1 MIKNYFIIAWRNLWK
16 HKLFSFINIVGLGL
30 AIPFALLSLM
40 QVEAVYETDNFHE
53 HADRLYR
60 IRTNV
65 TSKDGRKEK
74 TATSPRQLSEDLK
87 ANYACVENACKV
99 IRHYGWELNNRIKT
113 ISVNGIY
120 VDPAFFDMFNFKLEK
135 GTIPVLPNTLV
146 LSHEMAAI
154 FFGDVNPVGKMLS
167 HPQFGLFQVSG
178 VLKPFK
184 RGTQFYSDVMVSMA
198 SYVPVVNNQ
207 SALNNW
213 TDLNTYS
220 FVLLRDGTKPS
231 ALDVAIQQLTAKSNS
246 LLASTGDKQQFV
258 KQELSKISPDK
269 EELLNN
275 PYVQSLSELSVN
287 FAMAMMIII
296 LAGFNYTNLTLARSL
311 GRAKEVG
318 IRKTSGATRFQLI
331 CQFICESILVAV
343 FALVIGYAVL
353 LLMEQYIHVHWIT
366 WKVENQVTLWIMFI
380 GFTLLV
386 GILAGILPAW
396 ILSGF
401 QPVKVLKGFLGPA
414 TVGKIGLRKSIVV
427 IQFVVTACFVFV
439 ITHMYSEFNYMA
451 TDNENFNRK
460 NIYHVSMIDSQ
471 YNLLKHEFESNKQVD
486 NVGFVS
492 TPFGG
497 TTSTCAI
504 KPSQTGENI
513 LANYYAADAGF
524 IGNMQLKFVAGKN
537 MPTERTDSVSPFILL
552 NEMAVKAL
560 GLGKASDAI
569 GKSIY
574 LNNQQPLIIV
584 GVLKDFCYSN
594 YQFAVQ
600 PVLIQHNPASFHVFS
615 IKTKADVSN
624 TSFTADMKKIWKQFY
639 PHDDMS
645 YSWYEKELY
654 DRYYPGADMKF
665 MGVVSLIIFVIAIMG
680 LLGMVTYTTEKR
692 IKEIGIRKVMGATVM
707 SIVRTLSWSFVKL
720 LIIAVCIALP
730 LGYLF
735 GLFFL
740 NIFTFHPPV
749 DIGLMGLMCMF
760 IFSLA
765 IFTIA
770 LEAFKAARSNPV
782 KSLRT
787 E

>member
-1 MIKNYFIIAWRNLWK
+1 
-16 HKLFSFINIVGLGL
+16 
-30 AIPFALLSLM
+30 
-40 QVEAVYETDNFHE
+40 
-53 HADRLYR
+53 
-60 IRTNV
+60 
-65 TSKDGRKEK
+65 
-74 TATSPRQLSEDLK
+74 
-87 ANYACVENACKV
+87 
-99 IRHYGWELNNRIKT
+99 
-113 ISVNGIY
+113 
-120 VDPAFFDMFNFKLEK
+120 
-135 GTIPVLPNTLV
+135 
-146 LSHEMAAI
+146 
-154 FFGDVNPVGKMLS
+154 
-167 HPQFGLFQVSG
+167 
-178 VLKPFK
+178 
-184 RGTQFYSDVMVSMA
+184 
-198 SYVPVVNNQ
+198 
-207 SALNNW
+207 
-213 TDLNTYS
+213 
-220 FVLLRDGTKPS
+220 
-231 ALDVAIQQLTAKSNS
+231 
-246 LLASTGDKQQFV
+246 
-258 KQELSKISPDK
+258 
-269 EELLNN
+269 
-275 PYVQSLSELSVN
+275 VQSLSELSVN

-331 CQFICESILVAV
+331 CQFICESILVAA
-343 FALVIGYAVL
+343 FALLIGYAVL
-353 LLMEQYIHVHWIT
+353 QLMEQYIHVDWIT

-427 IQFVVTACFVFV
+427 IQFVVTACFVFI

-524 IGNMQLKFVAGKN
+524 IENMQLKFVAGKN

-574 LNNQQPLIIV
+574 LNNQQPLIIG

-624 TSFTADMKKIWKQFY
+624 ASFTADMKKIWKQFY